1 MRIISVVSG
10 KGGVG
15 KTTTAINL
23 AVYLN
28 SIGQNVLLV
37 DANTSTPDVGLSLGA
52 PVVPISLQHVL
63 LGKNQPEDAVYTHRS
78 GTKVMPSSLSLS
90 ADIKN
95 LSKVTGKLKN
105 NFDFII
111 IDSAA
116 GLGEDV
122 IASIKA
128 ADECLIV
135 TNAEL
140 PAITG
145 AMKTIKLAEKMNKKI
160 LGILVTRR
168 TKNSISLKNINSML
182 EHPVIGI
189 IPEDSRVKDALAER
203 DTLLNFPRSNASK
216 GYKKLAMKIADA
228 EEDNEKNIFAKAF
241 DAVKNFKVSIKF
253 G

>member
-1 MRIISVVSG
+1 MAVASGKFYKACQDLYCLNKMRIISVVSG

-23 AVYLN
+23 AAYLN
-28 SIGQNVLLV
+28 SIGQNVLLI
-37 DANTSTPDVGLSLGA
+37 DANANTPDVGLSLGA
-52 PVVPISLQHVL
+52 PVVPVSLQHVL
-63 LGKNQPEDAVYTHRS
+63 SGKNNAEDAVYTHRS

-90 ADIKN
+90 AEIKN
-95 LSKVTGKLKN
+95 LSKVTGKLRN

-116 GLGEDV
+116 GLGDDV

-160 LGILVTRR
+160 LGVLVTRR
-168 TKNSISLKNINSML
+168 ANNSISLKNIKITS
-182 EHPVIGI
+182 
-189 IPEDSRVKDALAER
+189 
-203 DTLLNFPRSNASK
+203 TLDIWN
-216 GYKKLAMKIADA
+216 GKKFLMCTRNLTKRQYC
-228 EEDNEKNIFAKAF
+228 F
-241 DAVKNFKVSIKF
+241 
-253 G
+253 